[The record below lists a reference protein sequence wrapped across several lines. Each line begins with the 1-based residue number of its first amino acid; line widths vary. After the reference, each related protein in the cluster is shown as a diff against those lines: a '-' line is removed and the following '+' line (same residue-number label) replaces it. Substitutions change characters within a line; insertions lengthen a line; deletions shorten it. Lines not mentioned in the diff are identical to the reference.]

1 MEEER
6 IEGKTEGWQPLSTV
20 LGVSQPFLDKT
31 LYWEGYDNSSNVY
44 AIAGDSLTVIDP
56 GNDYMALMEL
66 FRLGYKPQDV
76 KRILLTHGHVEHVM
90 GAFELFRYPALEDV
104 KLEIIVHPSGPQG
117 FRETLKELLKEIPR
131 SVTLTEVQGG
141 ETLRLGGFEVEVIHT
156 PGHTM
161 DSLCFYHAPS
171 RALFTGDTV
180 LPYVVA
186 SPDPSAGGRAEYH
199 MFTLKRLMSMKID
212 SLLPGHGQP
221 VPSEA
226 RKVLEGSY
234 AGVIKKMV
242 GLETPW
248 IEGAATLAQKGY
260 LEESLFCCEKEWE
273 LHPEN
278 GKALELKA
286 TCLTDLGRFAE
297 AIGVF
302 EQVQEMK
309 ENPVFALLGKGVAL
323 MGIGKY
329 GESLTAFEEILKEKP
344 DFQEALI
351 YKGMALYFSGRYEDA
366 MRVPHFEKEFMDR
379 FKDTLRKKATNVQC
393 QAGGNR
399 G

>member
-6 IEGKTEGWQPLSTV
+6 IEGKTEGWQSISTV
-20 LGVSQPFLDKT
+20 SGVSQPFLDKT

-44 AIAGDSLTVIDP
+44 AIAGDSLTIIDP
-56 GNDYMALMEL
+56 GNDYIALMEL
-66 FRLGYKPQDV
+66 FRMGHKPQDV
-76 KRILLTHGHVEHVM
+76 EKILLTHGHVEHVM
-90 GAFELFRYPALEDV
+90 GAFELFRYPVLEDK
-104 KLEIIVHPSGPQG
+104 KLEIIVHGSGPVG
-117 FRETLKELLKEIPR
+117 FQETLKELLKEIPR

-141 ETLRLGGFEVEVIHT
+141 ETLNLGGFDVEVIHT

-199 MFTLKRLMSMKID
+199 MFTLKRLMGMKID
-212 SLLPGHGQP
+212 VLLPGHGQP
-221 VPSEA
+221 VLSEA

-234 AGVIKKMV
+234 TGVIKKMV

-248 IEGAATLAQKGY
+248 LAGAATLAQKGY
-260 LEESLFCCEKEWE
+260 LEECLFCCEKERE

-302 EQVQEMK
+302 EQVREMK
-309 ENPVFALLGKGVAL
+309 ENPMFALLGKGVAL
-323 MGIGKY
+323 MGLEKY
-329 GESLTAFEEILKEKP
+329 GESLTAFEEILRENP
-344 DFQEALI
+344 DSREALI
-351 YKGMALYFSGRYEDA
+351 YKGMALYFSGRYDEA
-366 MRVPHFEKEFMDR
+366 MQVPHFEKEFMDR
-379 FKDTLRKKATNVQC
+379 FKRTLVEKASP
-393 QAGGNR
+393 AR
-399 G
+399 S